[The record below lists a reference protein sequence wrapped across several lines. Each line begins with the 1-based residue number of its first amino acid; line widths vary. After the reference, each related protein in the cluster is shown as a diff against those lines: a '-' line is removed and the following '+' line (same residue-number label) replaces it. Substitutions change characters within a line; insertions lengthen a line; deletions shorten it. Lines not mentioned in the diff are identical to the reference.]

1 MESSEYMKESSKLA
15 IGLVIN
21 QIEGKYQT
29 RIYRGLSDFAEDE
42 GIDLYIFVGRSLS
55 SPYENEDQSNTIY
68 SLAKSKRLAG
78 LVVTAGSIGSF
89 LPVSG
94 VAEFL
99 ASFAPLPVVTIGM
112 SVPGIPSIRTNN
124 KDGIRAAMKH
134 LIDVHHAHRIAFVGG
149 PETSQDAN
157 ERLEGYR
164 EALAE
169 NRLVERKYLVY
180 RCDFSYRGSQ
190 QVVESISLD
199 DGIPFDAV
207 VAANDEMAIG
217 FMTAMEKRGYR
228 APLDYL
234 ITGFDDVPEVEKCD
248 PALASVSQP
257 IYEEAVLAG
266 KVLVSLIRGN
276 SPSDVTVLKGKPIP
290 RGSCGCN
297 ETSPIISRSQG
308 QMQRN
313 TTVASGT
320 LREQMLASLSDE
332 LTLSA
337 ARINT
342 AKEACGA
349 LFDSLYLDLRS
360 FRERPLFIVTL
371 RDWLDITRD
380 WDDAPGIWRY
390 ILSRLQSAS
399 LEKTEDMRGHLY
411 LEDIFKNAFA
421 VLAHFTGREA
431 GREVMSLRSYLERF
445 KDLSRTL
452 ESATTVDD
460 VIKAAHACA
469 KGFTLDGIALC
480 LHEEG
485 PKPLVSR
492 GCGDET
498 GTPYGQMRWSVPG
511 SADTAFPAESILP
524 DEAFPRQSK
533 DRRREI
539 VIMPLQGMDVSF
551 GYIAFT
557 GNKTP
562 SVIFDTF
569 RDYVSR
575 AFESVERLKRAH
587 LAEKALGEVIERT
600 RESGD
605 RFRAIT
611 ETLPMMVLETTPS
624 LAIRYANHTAQMSL
638 ALDGSPDTLASCI
651 HRDDLKKVADIISG
665 LVSDKVIEFPG
676 VRLVEPESHRLIPI
690 LRISGI
696 FSGKERILTGILWN
710 ALNLKPSVSGLL
722 LPDDRFFESRHLSNR
737 ETEIAR
743 LILQGFRTGDIA
755 ERLFIAESTVKGH
768 IGHIYDKFGISGR
781 PELMT
786 LAREEQS
793 DKYGFNAYVF
803 SVLDGMI
810 DQGRASEPS

>member
-1 MESSEYMKESSKLA
+1 MKESSKLA

-29 RIYRGLSDFAEDE
+29 RIYRGLTDFAEDE

-55 SPYENEDQSNTIY
+55 SPYENEDQCNTIY

-124 KDGIRAAMKH
+124 KDGISAVIQH
-134 LIDVHHAHRIAFVGG
+134 LVEVHHAHRIAFVGG

-169 NRLVERKYLVY
+169 HGLVERKDIMY
-180 RCDFSYRGSQ
+180 RCDFSFRGSQ
-190 QVVESISLD
+190 QVVESLSLD

-228 APLDYL
+228 APIDYL

-266 KVLVSLIRGN
+266 KTLVSLIRGN
-276 SPSDVTVLKGKPIP
+276 SCSDLTVLKGKPVP

-297 ETSPIISRSQG
+297 EMSPIISRSQG

-320 LREQMLASLSDE
+320 LREQLLASLRDE

-360 FRERPLFIVTL
+360 FRERPLFIMTL

-390 ILSRLQSAS
+390 ILARLQSAS

-452 ESATTVDD
+452 ESATSVGDI
-460 VIKAAHACA
+460 IKAAHACA
-469 KGFTLDGIALC
+469 KGFTLDGIAFC
-480 LHEEG
+480 LHVEG
-485 PKPLVSR
+485 PKPLGNGGSGR
-492 GCGDET
+492 CGGRGDED
-498 GTPYGQMRWSVPG
+498 GKPYDLMRWSAPG
-511 SADTAFPAESILP
+511 SADAVFPAEDIAP
-524 DEAFPRQSK
+524 DEAFPRQSR

-539 VIMPLQGMDVSF
+539 VIMPLQGMNVSF
-551 GYIAFT
+551 GYIAFE

-562 SVIFDTF
+562 SIIFDTI

-575 AFESVERLKRAH
+575 AFESVERLERAH
-587 LAEKALGEVIERT
+587 QAEKALGEIIERT

-611 ETLPMMVLETTPS
+611 ETLPMLVFETTPS
-624 LAIRYANHTAQMSL
+624 LAIRYANRTAQKSL
-638 ALDGSPDTLASCI
+638 ELDGSPDTLASCI
-651 HRDDLKKVADIISG
+651 HRDDLKKVADIIAG
-665 LVSDKVIEFPG
+665 LVSDKVVEFPG
-676 VRLVEPESHRLIPI
+676 VRLVEPESRRLIPI

-696 FSGKERILTGILWN
+696 FSGKDMLLTGILWN
-710 ALNLKPSVSGLL
+710 ALDLKPSVSGLL
-722 LPDDRFFESRHLSNR
+722 LPDERFFESRHLSNR
-737 ETEIAR
+737 EKEIAR
-743 LILQGFRTGDIA
+743 LILQGFRTSDIA

-768 IGHIYDKFGISGR
+768 IGHIYDKYGISGR

-810 DQGRASEPS
+810 DQGRASE